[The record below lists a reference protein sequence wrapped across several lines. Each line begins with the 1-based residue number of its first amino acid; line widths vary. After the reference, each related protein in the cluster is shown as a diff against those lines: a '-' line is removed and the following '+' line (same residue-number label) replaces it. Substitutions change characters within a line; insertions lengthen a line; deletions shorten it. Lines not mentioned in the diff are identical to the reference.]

1 MVMGVATKRRFSF
14 KNLKENW
21 RFVLSCI
28 VVIGAILYLWYR

>member
-1 MVMGVATKRRFSF
+1 MVAVGTKGKFSF

-21 RFVLSCI
+21 RFVLSCT